1 MNQIAP
7 QTNSAIPL
15 PKMAMQDRAGEDR
28 GQWTAVL
35 VRALNVENKAKTGV
49 EAGCHDTPTS
59 LFYARFNEIRA

>member
-28 GQWTAVL
+28 GRRTAVL
-35 VRALNVENKAKTGV
+35 VRALNVEKQGKN
-49 EAGCHDTPTS
+49 
-59 LFYARFNEIRA
+59 RR